1 MKRIGIFGGTFDPI
15 HYGHIELARCMRDQ
29 LQLDEVRLI
38 PTGLPP
44 HRPMPPVSPAQRLA
58 WVEAA
63 LVGEVG
69 LVADDREVLRDGFC
83 YTFDTLREIQ
93 AENPRALLVWLIGA
107 DSWHN
112 LSTWHRWRELLD
124 LGYLLIAARP
134 GVALDTENHAI
145 EAENSRLSPDL
156 AEEFARRHV
165 IANTNTLSQGK
176 ISLLSSPLLPV
187 SSTQVRDLLSRGE
200 DVSALTPVSGL
211 LGQSGLYRF

>member
-1 MKRIGIFGGTFDPI
+1 
-15 HYGHIELARCMRDQ
+15 
-29 LQLDEVRLI
+29 
-38 PTGLPP
+38 
-44 HRPMPPVSPAQRLA
+44 
-58 WVEAA
+58 
-63 LVGEVG
+63 LVGEKG
-69 LVADDREVLRDGFC
+69 LAADDREVRRIGYC
-83 YTFDTLREIQ
+83 YTVDTLREIQ
-93 AENPRALLVWLIGA
+93 AENPQALLVWLIGA

-112 LSTWHRWRELLD
+112 LPTWHRWRELLD
-124 LGYLLIAARP
+124 LGHLLIAARP
-134 GVALDTENHAI
+134 EYAI

-156 AEEFARRHV
+156 AEEFAQRHV

>member
-1 MKRIGIFGGTFDPI
+1 MQKIGIFGGTFDPI
-15 HYGHIELARCMRDQ
+15 HYGHLALARCMRDQ

-44 HRPMPPVSPAQRLA
+44 HRTVSAVSPAQRLA

-69 LVADDREVLRDGFC
+69 LVADDREVRRQGYC
-83 YTFDTLREIQ
+83 YTIDTLREIQ
-93 AENPRALLVWLIGA
+93 AENPQSLLVWLIGA
-107 DSWHN
+107 DSWLN
-112 LSTWHRWRELLD
+112 LSRWHAWRELLD
-124 LGYLLIAARP
+124 MGHLLIAARP
-134 GVALDTENHAI
+134 EFEID
-145 EAENSRLSPDL
+145 AENARLSPDL
-156 AEEFARRHV
+156 AEEFARRYV
-165 IANTNTLSQGK
+165 IANTETLSQGK

>member
-1 MKRIGIFGGTFDPI
+1 MKTIGIFGGTFDPI
-15 HYGHIELARCMRDQ
+15 HYGHIALARCMRDQ

-63 LVGEVG
+63 LVGEKG
-69 LVADDREVLRDGFC
+69 LVADDREVRRDGYC

-93 AENPRALLVWLIGA
+93 AENPQALLVWLIGA
-107 DSWHN
+107 DSWLN
-112 LSTWHRWRELLD
+112 LASWYCWRELLD
-124 LGYLLIAARP
+124 LGHLLIAARP
-134 GVALDTENHAI
+134 NFEI

-156 AEEFARRHV
+156 AEEFAQRHV

>member
-1 MKRIGIFGGTFDPI
+1 MQKIGIFGGTFDPI
-15 HYGHIELARCMRDQ
+15 HYGHLELARCMRDQ

-63 LVGEVG
+63 LVGEKG
-69 LVADDREVLRDGFC
+69 LVADDREVRRDGFC

-93 AENPRALLVWLIGA
+93 AENPQALLVWLIGA

-112 LSTWHRWRELLD
+112 LPTWHRWRELLD
-124 LGYLLIAARP
+124 LGHLLIAARP
-134 GVALDTENHAI
+134 EYAI

-156 AEEFARRHV
+156 AEEFAQRHV

>member
-1 MKRIGIFGGTFDPI
+1 MQRIGIFGGTFDPI
-15 HYGHIELARCMRDQ
+15 HYGHLALARCMRDQ
-29 LQLDEVRLI
+29 CQLEEVRLI

-63 LVGEVG
+63 LVGEKG
-69 LVADDREVLRDGFC
+69 LVADDREVRRDGFC
-83 YTFDTLREIQ
+83 YTFDTLLEIQ
-93 AENPRALLVWLIGA
+93 AENPQALLVWLIGA
-107 DSWHN
+107 DSWQH
-112 LSTWHRWRELLD
+112 LPTWHRWRELLD
-124 LGYLLIAARP
+124 LGHLLIAARP
-134 GVALDTENHAI
+134 DFAI
-145 EAENSRLSPDL
+145 DAENSRLSPDL
-156 AEEFARRHV
+156 AEEFAQRHV

>member
-1 MKRIGIFGGTFDPI
+1 MKTIGIFGGTFDPI
-15 HYGHIELARCMRDQ
+15 HYGHIALARCMRDQ

-63 LVGEVG
+63 LVGEKG
-69 LVADDREVLRDGFC
+69 LVADDREVRRDGYC

-93 AENPRALLVWLIGA
+93 AENPQALLVWLIGA

-112 LSTWHRWRELLD
+112 LPTWYAWRELLD
-124 LGYLLIAARP
+124 LGHLLIAARP
-134 GVALDTENHAI
+134 EYAI

-156 AEEFARRHV
+156 AEEFAQRHV

>member
-1 MKRIGIFGGTFDPI
+1 MQKLGIFGGTFDPI

-58 WVEAA
+58 WVKAA
-63 LVGEVG
+63 LVGEKG
-69 LVADDREVLRDGFC
+69 LVADDREVRRDGFC

-93 AENPRALLVWLIGA
+93 LENPQALLVWLIGA

-112 LSTWHRWRELLD
+112 LPTWYAWRELLD
-124 LGYLLIAARP
+124 LGHLLIAARP
-134 GVALDTENHAI
+134 EYAI

-200 DVSALTPVSGL
+200 DVSTLTPVSGL

>member
-1 MKRIGIFGGTFDPI
+1 MQKLGIFGGTFDPI

-58 WVEAA
+58 WVKAA
-63 LVGEVG
+63 LVGEKG
-69 LVADDREVLRDGFC
+69 LVADDREVRRDGFC

-93 AENPRALLVWLIGA
+93 LENPQALLVWLIGA

-112 LSTWHRWRELLD
+112 LPTWYAWRELLD
-124 LGYLLIAARP
+124 LGHLLIAARP
-134 GVALDTENHAI
+134 EYAI